1 MSFSGSTTQ
10 PVTIKGVEISSLDI
24 SGQMYAD
31 PDTGKC
37 TGAKGVVDAAVGP
50 DERLVLRHDSPLT
63 QETRV

>member
-10 PVTIKGVEISSLDI
+10 PVTMKGVEISSLDI

-50 DERLVLRHDSPLT
+50 DERFH
-63 QETRV
+63 